1 MKRIITLLAI
11 TAILVA
17 LVGYACN
24 KSCCGTCQDKDGKC
38 TDGTK
43 CTSCEGECKCE
54 AAAGDTGWCPET
66 GTGLYKGQKVACKG
80 ECKANPGGPPC
91 EACVVK

>member
-1 MKRIITLLAI
+1 MKRILTLIAI

-17 LVGYACN
+17 LVGCVCD
-24 KSCCGTCQDKDGKC
+24 KSCCGGCKCEAEKC
-38 TDGTK
+38 TEDAKCASYDDG
-43 CTSCEGECKCE
+43 CKCE
-54 AAAGDTGWCPET
+54 AAADCTGWCPDT
-66 GTGLYKGQKVACKG
+66 GTGVYKGQKVACKG